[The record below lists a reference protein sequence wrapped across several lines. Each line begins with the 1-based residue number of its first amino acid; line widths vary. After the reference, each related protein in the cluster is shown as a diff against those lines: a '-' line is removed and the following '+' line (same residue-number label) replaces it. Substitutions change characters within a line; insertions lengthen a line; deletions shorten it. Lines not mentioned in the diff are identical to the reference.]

1 MNLSETVIDTTFIPT
16 WPGYF
21 LALWQSLVI
30 YLSAFWEFVSHP
42 SATALSSFFHFLMDF
57 AFYYP
62 LLMAYLWM
70 IGGLIYYYRWERKA
84 NNNSVEELELTEYPP
99 VSILIPCHNEGYDIQ
114 ETIEFLLQQDYPD
127 FEVIAINDG
136 STDNTLEVLLS
147 LARKYE
153 RVRVINLEQNQ
164 GKAMGLNTAALFSK
178 NEFLVCI
185 DGDALLD
192 PGATKLIMQ
201 HFHSGH
207 RVAAVTGN
215 PRIRTRSTL
224 LGKIQVGEFS
234 AIIGLIKRCQQ
245 IYGRIFTV
253 SGVACG
259 FRKAALHR
267 VGYWSTDMITED
279 IDITCKLQLDHWDIR
294 YEPRALVWILMPET
308 WKGLWSQRKRW
319 SQGGSEVILVHY
331 KKMLAWK
338 SRRLAPIYLE
348 YLISVLWAYVM
359 TFFFVLWLISFIF
372 TLPEGVVLPGMYPTW
387 GGMLLG
393 LTCLLQFAISLIIDS
408 RYEKGMGREYYW
420 IIWYPIAYW
429 AVNVAVAV
437 SGCYLAVRKV
447 FFTKGKKKRATWT
460 SPDRGIR

>member
-1 MNLSETVIDTTFIPT
+1 MKLYETVIESAPNPT
-16 WPGYF
+16 WSGYF
-21 LALWQSLVI
+21 NALWQSFTGGLHE
-30 YLSAFWEFVSHP
+30 LWLTVSTP
-42 SATALSSFFHFLMDF
+42 SSATIESIFRFLMDF

-62 LLMAYLWM
+62 LLMAYMWIM
-70 IGGLIYYYRWERKA
+70 GSLIYYYRWERKE
-84 NNNSVEELELTEYPP
+84 NNNSVEKLELAEYPP

-114 ETIEFLLQQDYPD
+114 ETIEYLLLQNYPD
-127 FEVIAINDG
+127 YEIIAINDG

-147 LARKYE
+147 LATKHE
-153 RVRVINLEQNQ
+153 KVRVINLEQNQ

-178 NEFLVCI
+178 NEFLICI

-192 PGATKLIMQ
+192 PGAAKLMMQ
-201 HFHSGH
+201 HFSSGP

-267 VGYWSTDMITED
+267 VGYWSNDMITED

-294 YEPRALVWILMPET
+294 YEPRALCWILMPET
-308 WKGLWSQRKRW
+308 WKGLWSQRRRW
-319 SQGGSEVILVHY
+319 SQGGSEVLLKHY
-331 KKMLAWK
+331 KKMATWK
-338 SRRLAPIYLE
+338 ARRILPIYLE
-348 YLISVLWAYVM
+348 YLISVFWAYVM
-359 TFFFVLWLISFIF
+359 MMFFILWVISYFINLPKGVLI
-372 TLPEGVVLPGMYPTW
+372 PGMYPTW

-393 LTCLLQFAISLIIDS
+393 LTCLLQFAVSLIIDS

-437 SGCYLAVRKV
+437 SGLYLAVRKT
-447 FFTKGKKKRATWT
+447 FFSKTKSKRAIWT
-460 SPDRGIR
+460 SPDRGIH